1 MDSVMDRGKLIRAA
15 QIGAIRAGHGCAYPG
30 CPAIISGSQYCS
42 DHQAIHNVGD
52 QERLSASARGY
63 DRRWR
68 KIRLMYLRAHPL
80 CEDIY
85 GLHTNGPVA
94 SSEVDHIVPKRN
106 GGTDDEEN
114 LQALCHVCHSKKTG
128 RGG

>member
-1 MDSVMDRGKLIRAA
+1 MDSAIQRGKLIRAA

-30 CPAIISGSQYCS
+30 CPEIVSGSQYCAKHS
-42 DHQAIHNVGD
+42 GLNVGD
-52 QERLSASARGY
+52 DRLSASARGY

-94 SSEVDHIVPKRN
+94 ASDVDHIVPKRD

-114 LQALCHVCHSKKTG
+114 LQGLCHVCHSKKTG